1 MVLLLTKKVGKRI
14 IYCFTI
20 VFFLLISIGMVSVS
34 GVSRL
39 SNKFFSMY
47 RDRLEPAMELS
58 VIIERSY
65 QNRLHLEEHVT
76 ELGVESLVQIE
87 FDIHRNNRIIDS
99 LINKYSETYLV
110 PEEIKSLNKYRR
122 NMDEYRKLERNII
135 TLSRQRQHQEAMN
148 LLTGRSFTLFRS
160 IIEPLERLE
169 EMQLIAGQELYLEAE
184 RLALRVNMTI
194 YLAMGIG
201 IVIAIIVATIV
212 SLAYVDR

>member
-14 IYCFTI
+14 IYCFSI

-58 VIIERSY
+58 YIIERSY

-76 ELGVESLVQIE
+76 EMGVESLSQIE
-87 FDIHRNNRIIDS
+87 YAIYKNNRVIDS
-99 LINKYSETYLV
+99 LILKYSETYLV

-122 NMDEYRKLERNII
+122 NINEYRKLEKETIK
-135 TLSRQRQHQEAMN
+135 LSRERQHQDAMAI
-148 LLTGRSFTLFRS
+148 LTGQSFTLFRS

-169 EMQLIAGQELYLEAE
+169 EVQLIAGKELYLEAE

-201 IVIAIIVATIV
+201 IVVAIIVATIV
-212 SLAYVDR
+212 SLAYIDR